1 MQRLNW
7 GIYIPKGNQGFIHT
21 NQQRVFIEGNGNKY
35 INDPFSHQFFI
46 RVLQAHNSVCRIA
59 QAEHKNIFGSFMD
72 RFIQKISE

>member
-1 MQRLNW
+1 MQRLNL
-7 GIYIPKGNQGFIHT
+7 GIYIPEGKPGLIHA
-21 NQQRVFIEGNGNKY
+21 NQQRVFIEGNGDKY